1 MVARFPPTDASPPET
16 ASAVPIGRRAML
28 GRLGRGAGALVGAA
42 LLAGCE
48 LGGDRASVTP
58 SASSGPSGEAIT
70 DWAAWWQRQP
80 QFNRL
85 NFANWPYYIDIAEG
99 NRHPSL
105 ELFEQDTGIKLHYF
119 RTIDGNDSFLQEIE
133 PYLDAGL
140 PPFYDLVVMTNGPE
154 VTKLI
159 NSGWLTPLDP
169 TRMQNFDRY
178 ASELVRDPPWDP
190 GNRYTVAWQ
199 SGLTGI
205 AFRPEAVQALGRRP
219 QSIADLF
226 DPALEGRVGMMSDS
240 LDLGSAGLL
249 ELGID
254 PETSTEA
261 DWLKAADRLR
271 EQRAAGL
278 VRQYYA
284 QSYIGALRSGEIW
297 ASQAWSGDVFQAQQ
311 LGSEG
316 LRFVVPDEGAILWT
330 DNLMITR
337 NARHPVD
344 AMTYIDFV
352 YRPDVAAMIAD
363 WVWYISPVPAAKRI
377 IANRFDHPDVAQ
389 SPLVFPTADSL
400 APTGTLKHYRV
411 FENDEAADAWT
422 AIFGSIQFGL

>member
-1 MVARFPPTDASPPET
+1 
-16 ASAVPIGRRAML
+16 ML

-119 RTIDGNDSFLQEIE
+119 RTIDGNQPFLQEIE

-261 DWLKAADRLR
+261 DWLRPPT
-271 EQRAAGL
+271 
-278 VRQYYA
+278 
-284 QSYIGALRSGEIW
+284 
-297 ASQAWSGDVFQAQQ
+297 
-311 LGSEG
+311 GSESSAPPAS
-316 LRFVVPDEGAILWT
+316 FASTTPS
-330 DNLMITR
+330 
-337 NARHPVD
+337 P
-344 AMTYIDFV
+344 
-352 YRPDVAAMIAD
+352 
-363 WVWYISPVPAAKRI
+363 ISGP
-377 IANRFDHPDVAQ
+377 
-389 SPLVFPTADSL
+389 
-400 APTGTLKHYRV
+400 
-411 FENDEAADAWT
+411 
-422 AIFGSIQFGL
+422 

>member
-1 MVARFPPTDASPPET
+1 
-16 ASAVPIGRRAML
+16 
-28 GRLGRGAGALVGAA
+28 
-42 LLAGCE
+42 
-48 LGGDRASVTP
+48 
-58 SASSGPSGEAIT
+58 
-70 DWAAWWQRQP
+70 
-80 QFNRL
+80 
-85 NFANWPYYIDIAEG
+85 
-99 NRHPSL
+99 
-105 ELFEQDTGIKLHYF
+105 
-119 RTIDGNDSFLQEIE
+119 
-133 PYLDAGL
+133 
-140 PPFYDLVVMTNGPE
+140 MTNGPE

-261 DWLKAADRLR
+261 DWLKAADSLR

-363 WVWYISPVPAAKRI
+363 WVWYISPVPAARADHRQSIRPSGRGAEPTRLPDGRLAGSDRVAEALPGVRERRGRRHMDGDLRI
-377 IANRFDHPDVAQ
+377 DPVRALID
-389 SPLVFPTADSL
+389 L
-400 APTGTLKHYRV
+400 A
-411 FENDEAADAWT
+411 
-422 AIFGSIQFGL
+422 S